1 MFVPSKDGTR
11 IPMFIVA
18 HQNVTL
24 DGNNPTYLYAYGGA
38 LMTDAFPSVNADRGA
53 VLLGTCQSHGCLRRH
68 SSKGLTGRN
77 ALSIG
82 AKTACMAIMLKQGDR
97 NMSAHEQGA
106 SK

>member
-38 LMTDAFPSVNADRGA
+38 RVIKMLFLRGCRQGCYFA
-53 VLLGTCQSHGCLRRH
+53 VIKESHGCLRRH
-68 SSKGLTGRN
+68 PS
-77 ALSIG
+77 
-82 AKTACMAIMLKQGDR
+82 
-97 NMSAHEQGA
+97 
-106 SK
+106 

>member
-38 LMTDAFPSVNADRGA
+38 LMLMTDASPPLFCRQGHCPAGNQPVTWLPEAASILRAHMQSRSERSSRD
-53 VLLGTCQSHGCLRRH
+53 CQL
-68 SSKGLTGRN
+68 
-77 ALSIG
+77 
-82 AKTACMAIMLKQGDR
+82 ACMVTVF
-97 NMSAHEQGA
+97 
-106 SK
+106 